1 MYHHPEQLAFANCR
15 YHSAVN
21 MGFIVWESGQHFIAR
36 ETNKTAPS
44 FVLLPNIR
52 DQKEVVSR
60 DQNAPSCFAIK
71 QRQDERK
78 KGRGVCIRG
87 AFTRPQIGNKR
98 LKPGHGL
105 DLQWLYNGYYV
116 V

>member
-44 FVLLPNIR
+44 FVLLPISGIKRKSFHEIKMPLHVLPSNR
-52 DQKEVVSR
+52 GRMRERRGEGYVSEELLLG
-60 DQNAPSCFAIK
+60 PK
-71 QRQDERK
+71 
-78 KGRGVCIRG
+78 
-87 AFTRPQIGNKR
+87 
-98 LKPGHGL
+98 
-105 DLQWLYNGYYV
+105 
-116 V
+116 